1 MVRPEESAILKS
13 AAEKYLAVRRPGR
26 PPREARRFL
35 SLHRSYGADRRRP
48 VDRTHFALSL
58 AVAVH
63 KHPTAHYQ
71 ESRQVQRRVAGSE
84 PGSGVR
90 PVQRS
95 RPGVAMPRL

>member
-1 MVRPEESAILKS
+1 MVRLEKSAMFES
-13 AAEKYLAVRRPGR
+13 AAEKYLAVRRPEL
-26 PPREARRFL
+26 PPREARLFL
-35 SLHRSYGADRRRP
+35 SLHGYYGADRQRP
-48 VDRTHFALSL
+48 VDRPHFELSL

-90 PVQRS
+90 PARRS
-95 RPGVAMPRL
+95 RPGVAIH